1 LSLLIFLGLA
11 CNCAFAQYSA
21 ARVKEIVITGDT
33 MQIDSMAIWPESLVI
48 VRGLDTLQA
57 SEYYFNAM
65 NARLFLRFV
74 EANEKVLVS
83 YSTLPWKAG
92 FIFRRKDESLI
103 QENAPTTL
111 RPFAA
116 GTESETSFLDDK
128 GIQKNGSISRGILF
142 GNNQNLSVNSTL
154 NLQLSGKVSDR
165 VSLLAS
171 ITDDNIPIQP
181 SGSTQQLQD
190 FDQVFIQ
197 LSDEKTKLIA
207 GDFQLRRPT
216 GYFLNYFKR
225 AQGIYVQSN
234 QQLSKTKSLTIEA
247 SASISKGRFAR
258 NVIQGIE
265 GNQGPYRL
273 RGADNELFIIVLSGT
288 EMVYIDGRL
297 LERGMDKDY
306 VIDYNSA
313 EISFTP
319 RQLITKDRRITVEF
333 QYSERRYARPL
344 LQTSVAWKN
353 GNRAAFLNVYSE
365 NDARNQ
371 PLQQDLSDEDKAI
384 LADGGDNFLATFR
397 SGIDSIGYSNSEV
410 RYVLIDSLGFDSVF
424 VFSDDSARA
433 HYRVN
438 FSFVGLGNG
447 DYVESG
453 FSANGRIYRWTAPV
467 FNGTQWVKQGAYAP
481 IILLAS
487 PKKTQMVSAGFSLP
501 ISKTEKVIWSME
513 GALSNR
519 DLNTFSSR
527 DASDDLGAALRTKLQ
542 WNEFSSVA
550 ETNAWM
556 ADSTKQK
563 RFSTS
568 AVYEFTHKNFN
579 PIERF
584 REVEFTRNW
593 NLGNVITDAQSQHWA
608 TLQSVAR
615 NKRWGLAGL
624 SADVLHMP
632 ALFDGYR
639 IKALS
644 DIKTQ
649 RNFVNQGEASF
660 LLTSGAIQSFFAR
673 HKGRTSQDVGK
684 LRIMLMDE
692 YERNVIYALDTVQMS
707 SYEFLDWEAS
717 IGNADTVKKTMR
729 VFYRD
734 RIDRKPSQDLLQPVA
749 RADQYGM
756 QWIQRWKGDSRLS
769 LQVSNRRLR
778 VINPELF
785 TLSPENTLLARG
797 EYNTRFWKGAI
808 QNTTFY
814 EIGSGLEQVREFIY
828 LEVPAGQGVYVWN
841 DYNGDNVKDL
851 NEFEVA
857 AFAYE
862 ANYIRSFVQ
871 SNDYV
876 KTYSNQFS
884 ESILFQPARIIKAS
898 KSFGRFWSRFS
909 TVSTLRIERK
919 TSQESG
925 VDRFNP
931 LLTDLPDSILL
942 AAQGLVRNILYFNK
956 ANPVYGMDYTHQI
969 LENRNLLTNGFESR
983 VEQLNFFAL
992 RWNFIKA
999 VTFVQEVRWGDK
1011 QASSDFLNGR
1021 NFLIRYNQWQ
1031 PKLTYQPS
1039 PLLKASVLAQYAS
1052 KRNELGEES
1061 ALVRKLGAESTWNS
1075 PEKGSIRAEINFY
1088 AINYVGSTTNSLA
1101 FEMLEG
1107 LQPGYNYTW
1116 QLAWQ
1121 RNVAENI
1128 QLNILY
1134 NGRKPQDLKT
1144 IHAGSVQVRAV
1155 F

>member
-1 LSLLIFLGLA
+1 MFIAHGKARAQFTQGRVIELI
-11 CNCAFAQYSA
+11 YS
-21 ARVKEIVITGDT
+21 GDT
-33 MQIDSMAIWPESLVI
+33 IQIDSMAVWPESLLI
-48 VRGLDTLQA
+48 IHDSDTLRKTD
-57 SEYYFNAM
+57 YDFNAM
-65 NARLFLRFV
+65 QARLFVRNMPAGSKLF
-74 EANEKVLVS
+74 VS
-83 YSTLPWKAG
+83 YSTLPWRAG
-92 FIFRRKDESLI
+92 YVFRRKELSLI
-103 QENAPTTL
+103 QNDANTFLQPYVT
-111 RPFAA
+111 
-116 GTESETSFLDDK
+116 GNSSEQSFLDDK
-128 GIQKNGSISRGILF
+128 GIQKNGSFSRGILF

-154 NLQLSGKVSDR
+154 NLQLSGKISEK

-181 SGSTQQLQD
+181 SGNTQQLQD

-197 LSDEKTKLIA
+197 LSDDKTKLIA
-207 GDFQLRRPT
+207 GDFQLRKPT

-225 AQGIYVQSN
+225 AQGLYAKSEQKF
-234 QQLSKTKSLTIEA
+234 SKSKSMSIET

-258 NVIQGIE
+258 NVFQGVE

-273 RGADNELFIIVLSGT
+273 RGADNELFVIVLSGT

-297 LERGMDKDY
+297 MERGMDKDY

-344 LQTSVAWKN
+344 LQASLTRNN
-353 GNRAAFLNVYSE
+353 GLKSAFLNIYSE

-384 LADGGDNFLATFR
+384 LAAGGDNFLATFR
-397 SGIDSIGYSNSEV
+397 SGIDSLGYSNNEV
-410 RYVLIDSLGFDSVF
+410 RYALIDTLGFDSVF
-424 VFSDDSARA
+424 VFSDDSSRA

-438 FSFVGLGNG
+438 FSFVGIGNG
-447 DYVESG
+447 DYVENG
-453 FSANGRIYRWTAPV
+453 FSANGRIYRWVAPV
-467 FNGTQWVKQGAYAP
+467 FNGTQWMKQGAYDP

-487 PKKTQMVSAGFSLP
+487 PKKSQMITAGFSTP
-501 ISKTEKVIWSME
+501 IGSSEKMIWSAE

-527 DASDDLGAALRTKLQ
+527 DASDDFGVAARTKLH
-542 WNEFSSVA
+542 WNELI
-550 ETNAWM
+550 TPTQLNAWL

-563 RFSTS
+563 NNSVT
-568 AVYEFTHKNFN
+568 AIYEFTHRNFN

-593 NLGNVITDAQSQHWA
+593 NLTSIANTQHHQHWG
-608 TLQSVAR
+608 SVHAVFR
-615 NKRWGLAGL
+615 NKRWGQTGF
-624 SADVLHMP
+624 SVDVFHMP
-632 ALFDGYR
+632 SLFDGQR
-639 IKALS
+639 LKAYTNV
-644 DIKTQ
+644 KT
-649 RNFVNQGEASF
+649 RKNFVSQGEASF
-660 LLTSGAIQSFFAR
+660 LRTAGAVQSLFAR
-673 HKGRTSQDVGK
+673 HKGRTAQDVGK
-684 LRIMLMDE
+684 LRFMLVDE
-692 YERNVIYALDTVQMS
+692 YERNVFQAGDTIQS
-707 SYEFLDWEAS
+707 GSYEFLDWEAS
-717 IGNADTVKKTMR
+717 VGNADTVKKTVR

-734 RIDRKPSQDLLQPVA
+734 RMDRKPAEDLLQPAA
-749 RADQYGM
+749 RADQYGL
-756 QWIQRWKGDSRLS
+756 QWIQRWKGDDRLS
-769 LQVSNRRLR
+769 IQISNRRLR
-778 VINPELF
+778 VIDPELF
-785 TLSPENTLLARG
+785 TLSPENTLLARA
-797 EYNTRFWKGAI
+797 EYNTKQWKGAI
-808 QNTTFY
+808 HNTSFY
-814 EIGSGLEQVREFIY
+814 EIGSGLEQRREFIY

-871 SNDYV
+871 SNEYV
-876 KTYSNQFS
+876 KTYSTQFN
-884 ESILFQPARIIKAS
+884 ESILFQPARVIKAA

-909 TVSTLRIERK
+909 SASTLRMERK
-919 TSQESG
+919 TSQEAG
-925 VDRFNP
+925 VNRFNP
-931 LLTDLPDSILL
+931 LLTELPDSILL
-942 AAQGLVRNILYFNK
+942 STQGLIRNIVYYNK
-956 ANPVYGMDYTHQI
+956 ANPVYGMDYTYQV
-969 LENRNLLTNGFESR
+969 LENRNLLSNGFESR
-983 VEQLNFFAL
+983 REQLNFYAL
-992 RWNFIKA
+992 RWNFVKA
-999 VTFVQEVRWGDK
+999 ITMVQEIRWGEK
-1011 QASSDFLNGR
+1011 QTRSDFLNGR

-1039 PLLKASVLAQYAS
+1039 PLLKVSALGQYAD
-1052 KRNELGEES
+1052 KRNTQGDER
-1061 ALVRKLGAESTWNS
+1061 ALVRKLGAECAWNV
-1075 PEKGSIRAEINFY
+1075 PEKGSIRSEVNFY
-1088 AINYVGSTTNSLA
+1088 AIDYRGAVTNSLA

-1116 QLAWQ
+1116 QVSWQ